1 VDSRERAVLI
11 GQLAGEKKGGKV
23 TVLELTGL
31 TDIAD
36 YFVIAD
42 GTSER
47 QVRTIAETIELEM
60 KGQGFRPVAVE
71 GMDEGRW
78 VIIDYG
84 DVVAHVFLE
93 PLRELYDLESLW
105 IEAKRFGIAV
115 ENKI

>member
-1 VDSRERAVLI
+1 MI
-11 GQLAGEKKGGKV
+11 GQLAGQKKAGNV
-23 TVLELTGL
+23 TVLDLNGL

-36 YFVIAD
+36 FFVIAD

-47 QVRTIAETIELEM
+47 QVRTIAETVEQGM
-60 KGQGFRPVAVE
+60 KDRGYRPVAVE

-78 VIIDYG
+78 IIIDYG
-84 DVVAHVFLE
+84 DVVAHIFLE

-105 IEAKRFGIAV
+105 IEAKKYGIEG